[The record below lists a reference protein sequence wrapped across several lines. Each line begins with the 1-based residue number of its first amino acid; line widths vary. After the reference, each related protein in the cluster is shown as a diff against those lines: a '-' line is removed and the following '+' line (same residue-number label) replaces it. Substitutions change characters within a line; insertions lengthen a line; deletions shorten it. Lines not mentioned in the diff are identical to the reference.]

1 MMNRRHFRLAPVLRA
16 RQAQEDAAKGGL
28 VRARSSERDAQDLA
42 KRASLDLVGAQ
53 APTEG
58 TARAIVAALVA
69 RQALAAN
76 LAAAEAKVVEAGEI
90 TALQQQVLA
99 DAAKRRRAVE
109 RLAERHAEA
118 RKAHE
123 MASDQKAIDELAVT
137 NGQRASARGA
147 SA

>member
-28 VRARSSERDAQDLA
+28 VRARASERDAQDLA
-42 KRASLDLVGAQ
+42 KRASLDLVGAG

-76 LAAAEAKVVEAGEI
+76 LAAAEAKVVEAGDY
-90 TALQQQVLA
+90 TALQQQLLA
-99 DAAKRRRAVE
+99 DAAKKRRAVE

-123 MASDQKAIDELAVT
+123 MASDQKTIDELAVT